1 MSHICQFKL
10 KSNNIFI
17 CEETDCNII
26 HQCGAD
32 ECESLFY
39 NSDQTQVCGVTG
51 LCFNQRVCETY
62 IDSQKGIRGDDPIY
76 IRRLKRD
83 QQIKNR
89 SLDYSYT
96 MKLLHSIDAIVVL
109 SDKEKIALCSNI
121 LRLWQAFVMCS
132 KEKNS
137 YTHRKDKR
145 CFVIAIAMSLHTGI
159 CSNIGQYI
167 VHKHPMVCVN
177 KLNKK
182 SKYETFKVADIR
194 GGTNLIVNVFKNI
207 KLDSSKTINIQTYV
221 KS

>member
-1 MSHICQFKL
+1 MEHVCSYRLKHDTTFVCENDKCDKSH
-10 KSNNIFI
+10 
-17 CEETDCNII
+17 E
-26 HQCGAD
+26 CGAD
-32 ECESLFY
+32 ICEYLFY
-39 NSDQTQVCGVTG
+39 NSDQTQVCGMTG

-62 IDSQKGIRGDDPIY
+62 VDSHKGIQGDDPVY
-76 IRRLKRD
+76 IKRLKRD

-89 SLDYSYT
+89 SLDYAYT
-96 MKLLHSIDAIVVL
+96 IKLLNSIQHIVIL
-109 SDKEKIALCSNI
+109 SDIEKSSLCSRI
-121 LRLWQAFVMCS
+121 LVLWQSFVICT

-167 VHKHPMVCVN
+167 VKKHSNIKVN

-194 GGTNLIVNVFKNI
+194 GGTNLIMNVFKNV
-207 KLDSSKTINIQTYV
+207 KLDPLQTIDIHT
-221 KS
+221 